1 MGNTERQI
9 ILGEETPTSGIVLP
23 ASGVTYF
30 KLKDKIYE
38 GDDTKN
44 CGLVGA
50 EMDNNFFVLRGLD
63 IKSMDLSGGTLTLT
77 KFNGGAFSAQVE
89 NTLFEFNKE
98 EGKLIITYPN
108 GEETTLEGFVGETDS
123 KYNDLVLATDGT
135 IKGNGIPSKP
145 LRLSELE
152 KTGTYAPVDA
162 VVDELPE
169 TGAYKGQRL
178 IVQETLSNY
187 GLLYPYEGIE
197 LINDALEKIS
207 SEWRVPSR
215 EDWDSLLN
223 YFECEEKKN
232 HGEEG
237 EWLGEKAGVALKS
250 ELLWK
255 ESSGETM
262 GMDVAGFRA
271 LPMGYKCMGDDGA
284 EIEGVGR
291 KAAFWALDTD
301 ASNNSCVK
309 IFEYDKATV
318 GNFYLNKANKCSLRL
333 CKDYNKDNFSEIED
347 IFELPYSCVLIDNK
361 IWTSVNVYFSNA
373 EYSGITSDEWKK
385 LADYIE
391 VSPQPNY
398 SAEAPEKCDDVSMY
412 YKKAEDGSFV
422 KCAEG
427 EKADGKTTYYTPY
440 IQEQEEKYFV
450 GEWDGNVWLKKP
462 MNIGDSVAIESYDG
476 ETYHE
481 WRLFSDGL
489 KDVAVTSMDTV
500 TKELIK
506 ETDSRIAADKE
517 LDAKIQK
524 HSEIL
529 GSKGVVLT
537 KNMNNTEIAN
547 AVKTY
552 WEDSNKTLLLYGMNN
567 GNQKR
572 YIPLTVYGTPSN
584 WRLIGFFVAS
594 SIPAEVEKFNAEQIW
609 KISYDYNSTEWKYT
623 CNSDIK
629 FVKQSLN
636 KDEQKQ
642 ACENINALM
651 NKDGVIETRHLSGQS
666 VTSVKIKDNT
676 IGASKL
682 GDNAVV
688 ERVIKSGSV
697 TTDKIASGAV
707 TSDKIAD
714 GAIEPSK
721 INSNAES
728 AFAFKDVYITGNSL
742 KLGSI
747 EKNIEIKSD
756 FNEASGTT
764 LIIHTTNDG
773 PVWIEGL
780 KKKVVHN
787 EDDAEEITNKGYVD
801 GSISFAIGKESSART
816 DADSALTNAIGKLNG
831 GYDDDGSVKNTAN
844 SILQSAIITDGTVE
858 ETGTSHSL
866 ARKIKGKSNPS
877 QYYISPYASDMYI
890 KIKSTDSAGTTTE
903 TERGLQEY
911 ILSLEERIAE
921 LEKLLAST
929 DFISGTDKEI
939 KVIGP
944 SEGKWTIGFADNAV
958 FYDNDTI

>member
-77 KFNGGAFSAQVE
+77 KFNGGAFSAEVE

-98 EGKLIITYPN
+98 EGKLTITYPN

-123 KYNDLVLATDGT
+123 KYDDLVLATDGT

-162 VVDELPE
+162 VVGELPE

-197 LINDALEKIS
+197 MINDALEKIS

-232 HGEEG
+232 HGGEG

-255 ESSGETM
+255 ESSEETM
-262 GMDVAGFRA
+262 GMDAAGFRA
-271 LPMGYKCMGDDGA
+271 LPMGYKCMGDDGT

-333 CKDYNKDNFSEIED
+333 CKDYNKDNFSETED
-347 IFELPYSCVLIDNK
+347 IFGLPYSCVLIDNK

-398 SAEAPEKCDDVSMY
+398 SAEVPEKCDDVSMY

-440 IQEQEEKYFV
+440 IQEQEEKYFLA
-450 GEWDGNVWLKKP
+450 EWDGNVWLKKP

-481 WRLFSDGL
+481 WRLFGDGL
-489 KDVAVTSMDTV
+489 KDVAVTSMDIV
-500 TKELIK
+500 VKELIK
-506 ETDSRIAADKE
+506 EADSRIAADKE

-529 GSKGVVLT
+529 GSK
-537 KNMNNTEIAN
+537 I
-547 AVKTY
+547 
-552 WEDSNKTLLLYGMNN
+552 D
-567 GNQKR
+567 
-572 YIPLTVYGTPSN
+572 
-584 WRLIGFFVAS
+584 
-594 SIPAEVEKFNAEQIW
+594 
-609 KISYDYNSTEWKYT
+609 
-623 CNSDIK
+623 
-629 FVKQSLN
+629 
-636 KDEQKQ
+636 
-642 ACENINALM
+642 
-651 NKDGVIETRHLSGQS
+651 
-666 VTSVKIKDNT
+666 
-676 IGASKL
+676 
-682 GDNAVV
+682 
-688 ERVIKSGSV
+688 
-697 TTDKIASGAV
+697 
-707 TSDKIAD
+707 
-714 GAIEPSK
+714 
-721 INSNAES
+721 
-728 AFAFKDVYITGNSL
+728 
-742 KLGSI
+742 
-747 EKNIEIKSD
+747 
-756 FNEASGTT
+756 
-764 LIIHTTNDG
+764 
-773 PVWIEGL
+773 
-780 KKKVVHN
+780 
-787 EDDAEEITNKGYVD
+787 
-801 GSISFAIGKESSART
+801 
-816 DADSALTNAIGKLNG
+816 KLNG
-831 GYDDDGSVKNTAN
+831 DYDASGSVKNTAK
-844 SILQSAIITDGTVE
+844 SILETAITTDGFAE
-858 ETGTSHSL
+858 SRASHSL
-866 ARKIKGKSNPS
+866 ARKISGTTNPS

-890 KIKSTDSAGTTTE
+890 KIKSTDSAGTATE
-903 TERGLQEY
+903 TDLGLQNY
-911 ILSLEERIAE
+911 IESLEERIAK
-921 LEKLLAST
+921 LETLLTSN
-929 DFISGTDKEI
+929 DFISGTAKEI
-939 KVIGP
+939 KVSSSI
-944 SEGKWTIGFADNAV
+944 EGKWTIGFADDAV
-958 FYDNDTI
+958 FYDNNGTI

>member
-77 KFNGGAFSAQVE
+77 KFNGGAFSAEVE

-162 VVDELPE
+162 VVGELPE
-169 TGAYKGQRL
+169 TGAHKGQRL

-271 LPMGYKCMGDDGA
+271 LPLGYKCMGDDGA
-284 EIEGVGR
+284 EIEGVGK

-385 LADYIE
+385 FADYIE

-440 IQEQEEKYFV
+440 IQEQEEKYFLA
-450 GEWDGNVWLKKP
+450 EWDGNVWLKKP
-462 MNIGDSVAIESYDG
+462 MNIGDSVAIESHDG

-500 TKELIK
+500 VKELIK
-506 ETDSRIAADKE
+506 EADSRIAADKE

-529 GSKGVVLT
+529 GS
-537 KNMNNTEIAN
+537 N
-547 AVKTY
+547 
-552 WEDSNKTLLLYGMNN
+552 
-567 GNQKR
+567 
-572 YIPLTVYGTPSN
+572 
-584 WRLIGFFVAS
+584 
-594 SIPAEVEKFNAEQIW
+594 
-609 KISYDYNSTEWKYT
+609 
-623 CNSDIK
+623 IK
-629 FVKQSLN
+629 FVKQYLSE
-636 KDEQKQ
+636 DQQKQ

-651 NKDGVIETRHLSGQS
+651 NKDEVIETRHLSEQ
-666 VTSVKIKDNT
+666 
-676 IGASKL
+676 
-682 GDNAVV
+682 AVV

-742 KLGSI
+742 KLGSGEKVI
-747 EKNIEIKSD
+747 ELD
-756 FNEASGTT
+756 GVFNEVSGTT
-764 LIIHTTNDG
+764 LRIHTANDA
-773 PVWIEGL
+773 PVWIDGL
-780 KKKVVHN
+780 KKKPVQN
-787 EDDAEEITNKGYVD
+787 TDGGEEITNKGYVD
-801 GSISFAIGKESSART
+801 GSISYAITQEENART
-816 DADSALTNAIGKLNG
+816 GADSVLTEAIGKLNG
-831 GYDDDGSVKNTAN
+831 GYDAEGSVKYTAN
-844 SILQSAIITDGTVE
+844 GILEKAITIDGFVKEVDKTE
-858 ETGTSHSL
+858 ASHSL
-866 ARKIKGKSNPS
+866 ARKIKGTSNPS

-939 KVIGP
+939 KVSGP
-944 SEGKWTIGFADNAV
+944 TNGKWTIGFADDAV
-958 FYDNDTI
+958 FSDNNTI